1 VYFYLRIIAD
11 KESQSLRDQQ
21 ERASQ
26 QEGLVEISN
35 SESKVFS
42 TNKSSIESS
51 NIDSD
56 GSTQPQRPRKQRNTR
71 LQDPVKDARE
81 LFT

>member
-35 SESKVFS
+35 SKSKVFS
-42 TNKSSIESS
+42 TNKSSIEGS

-56 GSTQPQRPRKQRNTR
+56 SSTQPQRPRKQRNTQ
-71 LQDPVKDARE
+71 LQDPVKNARE

>member
-1 VYFYLRIIAD
+1 VYFYLRIIAN

-42 TNKSSIESS
+42 TNKSSIKGS
-51 NIDSD
+51 NIDSNS
-56 GSTQPQRPRKQRNTR
+56 STQPQRPRKQRNTR